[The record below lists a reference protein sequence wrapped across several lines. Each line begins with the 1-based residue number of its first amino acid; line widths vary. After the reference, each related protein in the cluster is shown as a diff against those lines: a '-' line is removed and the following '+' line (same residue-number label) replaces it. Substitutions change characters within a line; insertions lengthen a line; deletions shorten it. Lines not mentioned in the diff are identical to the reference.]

1 VVNQWKPS
9 RAVVRKYLMIATQ
22 TSACTARMPSTPSSG
37 DHVPSFSSAP
47 SVLGS

>member
-1 VVNQWKPS
+1 
-9 RAVVRKYLMIATQ
+9 MIAIE

-37 DHVPSFSSAP
+37 DQVPSLSSAP